1 MILNAFIAAA
11 SVAAGFYA
19 LQILDAPVSQI
30 TAGAFGLVT
39 CYVLTL
45 PPALLRK
52 TIVRLGGLS
61 WTRNKTIVNA
71 GPIELTATERESL
84 PIPPL
89 VGGVLL
95 VAGVALMLKG
105 KGK

>member
-1 MILNAFIAAA
+1 MKAIGIVL
-11 SVAAGFYA
+11 VVLGV
-19 LQILDAPVSQI
+19 L
-30 TAGAFGLVT
+30 GLVF
-39 CYVLTL
+39 
-45 PPALLRK
+45 
-52 TIVRLGGLS
+52 GGLS